1 MDIFTA
7 VDGHIGNLFAR
18 EDQALLAALR
28 EAEDAGL
35 PDINVSPVLGK
46 FLFFLAKM
54 ADARRI
60 LEIGTLA
67 GYSAIWL
74 GRALPDD
81 GFLLTIEA
89 DPLHAKIARRN
100 IARAKLFGAVE
111 VREGLAAPILQEMAA
126 AGEAPFDMI
135 FIDADKESYLEYFE
149 LSLKLSRPGTLIVAD
164 NMVRGG
170 AILDPAAHVA
180 DSSVRGVTVLAE
192 ALASNPSVEATMVQW
207 VGLKGH
213 DGLALAIVKRAR

>member
-54 ADARRI
+54 AAARRI